1 MVCLLFAFAAYRKAL
16 TALTRV
22 IPKDGRQHN
31 PLLPAY
37 YFHHGQ
43 SIIKAIDDSQSL
55 NDDDLITVR
64 QLSTCNVL

>member
-1 MVCLLFAFAAYRKAL
+1 LIFIFDTHRKAL

-43 SIIKAIDDSQSL
+43 SIIKAIDDSGKAA
-55 NDDDLITVR
+55 DDLITVR
-64 QLSTCNVL
+64 QLSISDV